1 MPADRASNTLTSL
14 PPLDV
19 TRRAAGHG
27 AIGRICFAALMAVT
41 FTLVLPAASSAQS
54 YGSWTGTVTLDDRV
68 TSGGETPFGGTDT
81 RDRRM
86 VASATITGAD
96 APADPGFNLYL
107 LNGTV
112 DATLSEMSAY
122 TNGENAGRCDLTAHS
137 LSQLD
142 GGDTQY
148 LELERTQYGKDVFS
162 LGQFGLNFSGTW
174 SCSGDMSVNPPEYET
189 PDWAKEPFPDHDF
202 GNPDESPFP
211 LLPASGPGGPEVGG
225 NGDKRWRGS
234 QTFVRQDPEFGITR
248 TSIWTW
254 DLTYHPRSKSQCK
267 LKGDASQKV
276 KKALTATV
284 KAGSS
289 PCEAKVKS
297 VKFKVGN
304 KVYANVKKKPSK
316 MVPANGSWKLEFPIN
331 GKFEKTVKKALK
343 AKKPVLGKIVADLS
357 GQEDSITV
365 RVK

>member
-1 MPADRASNTLTSL
+1 MMPRHLGLTG
-14 PPLDV
+14 PPLGA
-19 TRRAAGHG
+19 RRSTAARGAAGQ
-27 AIGRICFAALMAVT
+27 ICFAALTAVA
-41 FTLVLPAASSAQS
+41 FILALPAASSAQS
-54 YGSWTGTVTLDDRV
+54 FGSWTGTVTLDDRV

-96 APADPGFNLYL
+96 GPADPGWKFYP
-107 LNGTV
+107 LNGSV
-112 DATLSEMSAY
+112 DATLSEVSAY
-122 TNGENAGRCDLTAHS
+122 TSGENAGRCDLTAHS

-142 GGDTQY
+142 SETQS
-148 LELERTQYGKDVFS
+148 LRLDREQLGKDVFR
-162 LGQFGLNFSGTW
+162 LGQFGLNFSGVW
-174 SCSGDMSVNPPEYET
+174 NCSGDSSINPPEYET
-189 PDWAKEPFPDHDF
+189 GEGYQEPFPDYDYGH
-202 GNPDESPFP
+202 PDPDGGPFP
-211 LLPASGPGGPEVGG
+211 LLAASGPGGPEAGG

-234 QTFVRQDPEFGITR
+234 QTFVRQEPEYGITR
-248 TSIWTW
+248 TSTWTW

-267 LKGDASQKV
+267 LKADASQQV
-276 KKALTATV
+276 KKALAATV

-316 MVPANGSWKLEFPIN
+316 TVPANGSWKLEFPIN